1 MKHRSLCSLCA
12 LLLCGALLTPAL
24 AAEPAETVETDGP
37 ELTWE
42 ELDERI
48 LAGSLNVRILDENI
62 GSIEAIDYEMMEDQ
76 LRRQLNQIADAQWF
90 MIQTGNSASAS
101 SLDETYSSLREVFDD
116 IRDGDLQKDYAD
128 AVRQIEDGIHQ
139 VLAAGES
146 LYINVVSLEASL
158 EDGNRGL
165 AALDRSLEELRLR
178 RDLGQVSDQQVAA
191 LEQTRAD
198 TVSQL
203 RTLETTIA
211 TYKSQLQVLIGEE
224 PTGELTLG
232 PLPEEA
238 ALEWTEPDYEADL
251 AAAKEASWT
260 LYNASLT
267 LEDAEETW
275 KDARR
280 DYYGSYYRYQ
290 YDMAEHTWNAAQT
303 TYESAVQDFE
313 TSFRTLYDSLADY
326 EQVWE
331 NKQAALDYQQT
342 VLNTTRTQY
351 ERGMVSHSALLTA
364 EDDLAAAQSE
374 AESAWRDLFNA
385 RNNYRLAVDYGIL
398 A

>member
-1 MKHRSLCSLCA
+1 MKHRSLRGLCA
-12 LLLCGALLTPAL
+12 LFLCGALLTPAL
-24 AAEPAETVETDGP
+24 AAEPAETEETDGP
-37 ELTWE
+37 DLTWE

-62 GSIEAIDYEMMEDQ
+62 GSIEAIDYEMMEEQ
-76 LRRQLNQIADAQWF
+76 LRQQLNQIADAQWF
-90 MIQTGNSASAS
+90 LIQTGNSASAS

-146 LYINVVSLEASL
+146 LYINLVSLEASL

-260 LYNASLT
+260 LYDAVLT

-290 YDMAEHTWNAAQT
+290 YDMAEHT
-303 TYESAVQDFE
+303 
-313 TSFRTLYDSLADY
+313 
-326 EQVWE
+326 
-331 NKQAALDYQQT
+331 
-342 VLNTTRTQY
+342 
-351 ERGMVSHSALLTA
+351 
-364 EDDLAAAQSE
+364 
-374 AESAWRDLFNA
+374 
-385 RNNYRLAVDYGIL
+385 
-398 A
+398 

>member
-1 MKHRSLCSLCA
+1 MDRKGAYLMKQKHMQGLCA
-12 LLLCGALLTPAL
+12 LFLCGALLTPAL
-24 AAEPAETVETDGP
+24 AAEPAETEETDGP
-37 ELTWE
+37 DLTWE

-62 GSIEAIDYEMMEDQ
+62 GSIEAIDYEMMEEQ
-76 LRRQLNQIADAQWF
+76 LRQQLNQIADAQWF
-90 MIQTGNSASAS
+90 LIQTGNSASAS

-146 LYINVVSLEASL
+146 LYINLVSLEASL

-260 LYNASLT
+260 SPWRTPRRPGRMPAGTTMAATTATSMTWLSTPGTPPRPPTRARSRTSRPASAPSMT
-267 LEDAEETW
+267 PWRTMSRCG
-275 KDARR
+275 KTSRR
-280 DYYGSYYRYQ
+280 P
-290 YDMAEHTWNAAQT
+290 WT
-303 TYESAVQDFE
+303 TS
-313 TSFRTLYDSLADY
+313 RPC
-326 EQVWE
+326 
-331 NKQAALDYQQT
+331 
-342 VLNTTRTQY
+342 
-351 ERGMVSHSALLTA
+351 
-364 EDDLAAAQSE
+364 
-374 AESAWRDLFNA
+374 
-385 RNNYRLAVDYGIL
+385 
-398 A
+398 